1 MYSKK
6 QCTHLK
12 DIFLHAFHFNNTK
25 YCEKGIACA
34 IGFIFD
40 MEANMC
46 YLNGMLYHFKRSARV
61 EGNTHFKEM
70 HGSFQGN
77 HWKRLCWLKGLTGQ
91 CQHQTQS
98 YKLIGCLSL
107 CFGTVFW
114 HILRHKS
121 MTRLPNPCPKPLN
134 FPQGYLHL
142 FMFLR
147 GFESKPQT
155 QKSLLTLRG
164 KQWQRVRSCYVFLF
178 CQPTNQETK
187 KRNQKQQK
195 KNKIA
200 HPNGGVVAQSWVLSF
215 LSFHSFCFV

>member
-46 YLNGMLYHFKRSARV
+46 YLNGMLYHFKRSAR
-61 EGNTHFKEM
+61 G
-70 HGSFQGN
+70 
-77 HWKRLCWLKGLTGQ
+77 GLAGQ

-98 YKLIGCLSL
+98 YKLTGCLSL

-134 FPQGYLHL
+134 FPQDYLHL

-187 KRNQKQQK
+187 KET
-195 KNKIA
+195 KNNKRKTRL
-200 HPNGGVVAQSWVLSF
+200 HTPRGE
-215 LSFHSFCFV
+215 